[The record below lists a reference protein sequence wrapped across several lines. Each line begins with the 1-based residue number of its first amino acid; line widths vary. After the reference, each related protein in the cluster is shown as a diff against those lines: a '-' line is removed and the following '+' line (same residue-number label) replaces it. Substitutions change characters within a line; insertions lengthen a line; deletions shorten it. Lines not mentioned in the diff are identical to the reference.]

1 MKKKQ
6 NLQTKFQKTIS
17 NIKNYNYSKSFIAT
31 LFLVIG
37 IGSTLTFQT
46 FAHNTKSDNNFRE
59 LSQTQQFQIMKIW
72 MKEMNQFMSHYER
85 QESLK
90 HDRIFNNFYHQYQD
104 PFFEIGRIRSKIHQD
119 LAQFDNLFENNHKK
133 WRKKLNNNQIAISQK
148 EDDKYLYFYLKSRNI
163 AENNIKINVEDNILI
178 FSSDTKDKSFI
189 KEDNF
194 RKESFSS
201 SNFNYSFSLPKNINK
216 KPIIKKEKN
225 KIIVK
230 FKKN

>member
-6 NLQTKFQKTIS
+6 NLQTKFQKIIS

-37 IGSTLTFQT
+37 VGSTLTFQT
-46 FAHNTKSDNNFRE
+46 FAYNIKDNNNFRE

-72 MKEMNQFMSHYER
+72 MEEMNHFMNHYER
-85 QESLK
+85 KELLK
-90 HDRIFNNFYHQYQD
+90 YNRFFNDSYYQN
-104 PFFEIGRIRSKIHQD
+104 PLSEIRRIRSKIHQD
-119 LAQFDNLFENNHKK
+119 LTKFDNLFENNHRKFHKK
-133 WRKKLNNNQIAISQK
+133 INNNQITISQK
-148 EDDKYLYFYLKSRNI
+148 EDDGYLYFYLKSKDI
-163 AENNIKINVEDNILI
+163 AKNNIKINVEDNILI
-178 FSSDTKDKSFI
+178 FASEVKDESLI

-201 SNFNYSFSLPKNINK
+201 SNFNYSFSLPKDINK
-216 KPIIKKEKN
+216 KPIIKKEKD